1 MNVIL
6 VSVNFKQI
14 RLEHISYRKWK
25 RAEETRF
32 PSQAAPLSRVKD
44 KQTRGTAKKTNKR
57 ILTKRKGT
65 MKENLSFIC
74 DHGTYCSSNFVKK
87 VVLNSLTYFNMIF
100 KAFSNCCTCGI
111 NSTIVKLWCETCLNK
126 YFQWNHFDKSQF

>member
-14 RLEHISYRKWK
+14 RMEHISYRKWK

-32 PSQAAPLSRVKD
+32 PLQAAPLYRVKD
-44 KQTRGTAKKTNKR
+44 KQTIRGTEKKTNKR
-57 ILTKRKGT
+57 ILTKRKRDN
-65 MKENLSFIC
+65 ENLTFIC
-74 DHGTYCSSNFVKK
+74 DHGNYCSSNFVKK

-100 KAFSNCCTCGI
+100 EAFSNCCT
-111 NSTIVKLWCETCLNK
+111 
-126 YFQWNHFDKSQF
+126 Y